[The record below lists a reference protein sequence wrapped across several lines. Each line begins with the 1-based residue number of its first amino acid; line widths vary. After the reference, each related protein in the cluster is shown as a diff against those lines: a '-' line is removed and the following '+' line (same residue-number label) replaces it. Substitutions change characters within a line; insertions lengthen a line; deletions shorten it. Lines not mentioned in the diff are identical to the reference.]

1 MRPDNPEQARQY
13 VLVARAISFI
23 RENTQQQ
30 PSLEQVAVAIL
41 PRHRRFPDPP
51 DSQVNRIPTVPCG

>member
-23 RENTQQQ
+23 RDNAKQQ
-30 PSLEQVAVAIL
+30 PSLEQIAGATHVSPFICKDYL
-41 PRHRRFPDPP
+41 LSGPESHQNGSF
-51 DSQVNRIPTVPCG
+51 